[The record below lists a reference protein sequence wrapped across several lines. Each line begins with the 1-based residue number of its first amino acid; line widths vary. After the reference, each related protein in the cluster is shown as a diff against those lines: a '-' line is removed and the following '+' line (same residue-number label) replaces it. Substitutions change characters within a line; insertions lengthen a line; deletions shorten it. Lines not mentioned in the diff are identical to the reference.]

1 MYSILHYILIIIYFK
16 LFGCSPPQ
24 AGQSR
29 VCGGVR
35 GRQVERA
42 VSGEDSKVSY
52 YRTHNSDIRVIV
64 AAGKNRHCNT

>member
-1 MYSILHYILIIIYFK
+1 MCDVFIYFDK
-16 LFGCSPPQ
+16 NINKISYYIVGPPSEQ
-24 AGQSR
+24 VSGVG

-52 YRTHNSDIRVIV
+52 
-64 AAGKNRHCNT
+64 

>member
-1 MYSILHYILIIIYFK
+1 MFL
-16 LFGCSPPQ
+16 PPSV
-24 AGQSR
+24 GQSG

>member
-1 MYSILHYILIIIYFK
+1 MMYLFILIKISIISYYIV
-16 LFGCSPPQ
+16 GPPCEQ
-24 AGQSR
+24 VSGVG

-52 YRTHNSDIRVIV
+52 
-64 AAGKNRHCNT
+64 